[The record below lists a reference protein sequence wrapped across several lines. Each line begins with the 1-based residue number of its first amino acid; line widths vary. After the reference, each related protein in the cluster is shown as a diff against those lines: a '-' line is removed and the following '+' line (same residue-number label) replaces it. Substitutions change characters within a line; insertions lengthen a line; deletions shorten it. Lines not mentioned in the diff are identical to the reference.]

1 MFEDTDALRIV
12 LADDQAAV
20 RSALRLLLE
29 QEPWFVVV
37 GEAVKAN
44 ELLEQ
49 LQVTHADVLL
59 LDWELPGQPAQQ
71 MVELLLDL
79 RSIYPE
85 LKVVALSGRPE
96 ARRSALE
103 AHVDGFISKCDP
115 PECVLTALDIMT
127 GTIKQRCMPV

>member
-1 MFEDTDALRIV
+1 MFGEIDALRIL
-12 LADDQAAV
+12 LADDQAQV

-37 GEAVKAN
+37 GEAVKVH
-44 ELLEQ
+44 ELLDQ
-49 LQVTHADVLL
+49 LQIMRVDVLL
-59 LDWELPGQPAQQ
+59 LDWELPGQPERQ

-85 LKVVALSGRPE
+85 LRVIALSGRPE
-96 ARRSALE
+96 AHRYALE

-115 PECVLTALDIMT
+115 PESVLTTLNSMIAAM
-127 GTIKQRCMPV
+127 K